1 MSASSSVL
9 MATEV
14 PITDLSL
21 YVGHVI
27 YDPSEPGGPAYLVA
41 DATKGDMVEV
51 NSGRAMPGVT
61 LSQLFGATH

>member
-41 DATKGDMVEV
+41 DATKKKGHGG
-51 NSGRAMPGVT
+51 S
-61 LSQLFGATH
+61 